1 MTFLP
6 SIVSSLC
13 LLTILQ
19 YPTGV
24 TQSVHENRVG
34 GGVTPAASHTTG
46 HTVPYH
52 GGSLR

>member
-1 MTFLP
+1 MWGLE
-6 SIVSSLC
+6 S
-13 LLTILQ
+13 TILEAS
-19 YPTGV
+19 GNKMV
-24 TQSVHENRVG
+24 ANTQKEHRVG